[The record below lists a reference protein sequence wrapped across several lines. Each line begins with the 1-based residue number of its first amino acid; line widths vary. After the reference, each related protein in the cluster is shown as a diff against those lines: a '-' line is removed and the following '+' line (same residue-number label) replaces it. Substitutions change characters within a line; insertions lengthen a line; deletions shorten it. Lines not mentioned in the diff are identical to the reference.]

1 MAEAPPAAAAPAG
14 TPPAAGAV
22 TPPRSKKMLIIIVA
36 AVVALGAAGAGAYF
50 FLGHK
55 GGEETAQDADS
66 KPVKGA
72 KGAKA
77 DKGKKSKKE
86 VEPKGP
92 AVYVKLEPP
101 FVVNFE
107 AQGVMRF
114 LQVTVEV
121 LTRDTHVADLVK
133 ANDPQIRN
141 DLLLLFGAQQAPDL
155 KTNEGKEKLR
165 KDARDVVAKIVTS
178 EGGEGKKVEN
188 IYFTSFVMQ

>member
-1 MAEAPPAAAAPAG
+1 MAESPSAPAGNSPAAAAK
-14 TPPAAGAV
+14 
-22 TPPRSKKMLIIIVA
+22 PPRSKKMLIIILA

-50 FLGHK
+50 LLGHEGAEEPALDSK
-55 GGEETAQDADS
+55 G

-72 KGAKA
+72 KAE
-77 DKGKKSKKE
+77 KGKDA
-86 VEPKGP
+86 EPKAP
-92 AVYVKLEPP
+92 ALYVKLEPP

-121 LTRDTHVADLVK
+121 LTRDAHVAGLVK

-165 KDARDVVAKIVTS
+165 KDARDVVAKVVTA
-178 EGGEGKKVEN
+178 EGGDGKNVEN

>member
-22 TPPRSKKMLIIIVA
+22 PPPRSKKMLIIIVA

-50 FLGHK
+50 LLGHK

-66 KPVKGA
+66 KPA

-77 DKGKKSKKE
+77 EKGKKSKKE
-86 VEPKGP
+86 AEPKGP
-92 AVYVKLEPP
+92 AVYVKLDPP

-121 LTRDTHVADLVK
+121 LTRDPHVADLVK
-133 ANDPQIRN
+133 ANDPQVRN

-165 KDARDVVAKIVTS
+165 KDARDVVARIVTS

>member
-1 MAEAPPAAAAPAG
+1 MAESPPAAAAPPG
-14 TPPAAGAV
+14 TPPAAPAQ
-22 TPPRSKKMLIIIVA
+22 PPRSKKMIIIILA
-36 AVVALGAAGAGAYF
+36 SLVALGGAGAGAYF

-55 GGEETAQDADS
+55 GAEEEPAVDS
-66 KPVKGA
+66 KGKPVKGA
-72 KGAKA
+72 KAE
-77 DKGKKSKKE
+77 KGKKAKDA
-86 VEPKGP
+86 EPKAP
-92 AVYVKLEPP
+92 AVYVKLDPP

-121 LTRDTHVADLVK
+121 LTRDPHVAEMIK

-165 KDARDVVAKIVTS
+165 NDARDVVAKIVTA
-178 EGGEGKKVEN
+178 EGGEGKMVEN
-188 IYFTSFVMQ
+188 VYFTSFVMQ

>member
-1 MAEAPPAAAAPAG
+1 MAESPPAAAAPEGA
-14 TPPAAGAV
+14 PPVAAK
-22 TPPRSKKMLIIIVA
+22 PPRSKKMLIIILA
-36 AVVALGAAGAGAYF
+36 AVVTLGAAGAGAYF
-50 FLGHK
+50 FLGNK
-55 GGEETAQDADS
+55 GGEETALDS
-66 KPVKGA
+66 KGKPA

-77 DKGKKSKKE
+77 EKGKKAKDA
-86 VEPKGP
+86 VPKAP
-92 AVYVKLEPP
+92 AVYVKLDPP

-121 LTRDTHVADLVK
+121 LTRDANVAQLVK

-165 KDARDVVAKIVTS
+165 KDARDVIAKIVTS

-188 IYFTSFVMQ
+188 IFFTSFVMQ

>member
-14 TPPAAGAV
+14 TPPAAAAV
-22 TPPRSKKMLIIIVA
+22 SPPRSKKLLIIVVA

-55 GGEETAQDADS
+55 GGEETAQDANG
-66 KPVKGA
+66 KPA

-77 DKGKKSKKE
+77 EKGKKAKKE
-86 VEPKGP
+86 AVPKGP

-121 LTRDTHVADLVK
+121 LTREPHVADLVK

-165 KDARDVVAKIVTS
+165 RDARDVVAKIVTS
-178 EGGEGKKVEN
+178 EGGEGAKVEN